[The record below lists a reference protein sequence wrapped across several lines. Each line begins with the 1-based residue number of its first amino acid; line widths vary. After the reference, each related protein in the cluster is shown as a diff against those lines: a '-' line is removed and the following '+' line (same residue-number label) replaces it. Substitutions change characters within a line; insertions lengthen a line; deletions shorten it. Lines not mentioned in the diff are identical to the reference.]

1 MPNET
6 TLTKGQEAPAARLP
20 MPLMRTAFEPGRL
33 ACALAAIESAGDP
46 DLATIAR
53 AEAAYFTASPE
64 DACREAEPYLEDPDP
79 GLRMSACF
87 ICAYANLSLNR
98 ALLAKKCLQNLAS
111 LGDDL
116 AAAGASV
123 PPEVRA
129 SYTLIV
135 TAAAVLLHLP
145 RAEAAGDLA
154 DAMRLLPE
162 GLRLFAAYVRAH
174 RAYLAGEHGRCVG
187 LAEGALAMATDRYPI
202 SELFLQLVASMG
214 CMGLKDTARA
224 EDHFRQAWETARP
237 DDLIEEVGE
246 HHGLLQG
253 VLETCLKESDPDA
266 LARVIK
272 VTYRFSYGWRRIHNP
287 ETGDDVADDLTTT
300 EFAMAMLACRGWSNE
315 QIAAHMGVSRG
326 TVKNRLSSVYAK
338 LNISSRSELARHM
351 LR

>member
-1 MPNET
+1 MA
-6 TLTKGQEAPAARLP
+6 KEAARSEPRLP
-20 MPLMRTAFEPGRL
+20 MPLMRTAFEPGHL
-33 ACALAAIESAGDP
+33 GEALAAIESAGDP
-46 DLATIAR
+46 DLAAIAR
-53 AEAAYFTASPE
+53 AEAAYFTARPE
-64 DACREAEPYLEDPDP
+64 EACRLAEPYLEDPDP

-98 ALLAKKCLQNLAS
+98 ALLAKKCLEGLAS
-111 LGDDL
+111 LAEELGPET
-116 AAAGASV
+116 

-129 SYTLIV
+129 SHTLIV
-135 TAAAVLLHLP
+135 TASAVLLHLP
-145 RAEAAGDLA
+145 CDLA
-154 DAMRLLPE
+154 EEDLAEAMRLLPE
-162 GLRLFAAYVRAH
+162 GLRLFAAYVQAH

-187 LAEGALAMATDRYPI
+187 LAEGALAMARARYPI
-202 SELFLQLVASMG
+202 SELFLHLVAAMG
-214 CMGLKDTARA
+214 WMGLKDPVRA
-224 EDHFRQAWETARP
+224 EAHFRQGWDAARP

-253 VLETCLKESDPDA
+253 VLETCLKESDPNA

-272 VTYRFSYGWRRIHNP
+272 VTYRFSYEWRRIHNP

-338 LNISSRSELARHM
+338 LNITSRSELARYM